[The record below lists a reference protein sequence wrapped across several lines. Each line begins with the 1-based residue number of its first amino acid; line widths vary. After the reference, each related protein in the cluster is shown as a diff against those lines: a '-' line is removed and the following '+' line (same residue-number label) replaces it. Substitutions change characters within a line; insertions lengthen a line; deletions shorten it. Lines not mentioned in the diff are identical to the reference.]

1 MNKSRAIAWP
11 LFTAAALAFAG
22 AAYAQNAP
30 QPAAKSEFKPE
41 VGQPGKD
48 VVWVPT
54 PQELVEKMLDMGNV
68 GPNDVVFDLGSGD
81 GRIAIAAAKRGA
93 KTKGIEYNPD
103 MVELSRA
110 NAKKAGMSEKVE
122 FVRGDIFETDFSG
135 ATVVTMYLLPQL
147 NLRLR
152 PTILNMKPGTR
163 IVSHAFTM
171 DDWEADQIASVE
183 GRDAYLWIVPAKV
196 GGNWRLTHKLGSG
209 EEVIDLAIVQ
219 KYQRIAGQAKRGT
232 ASAPIADG
240 KLDGEQI
247 VFAFTGSDGVK
258 REYTG
263 RVRGDRIDGFTRLQ
277 TGTSVPFVATRT
289 K

>member
-1 MNKSRAIAWP
+1 MKTIRAVAGA
-11 LFTAAALAFAG
+11 LVAVAALAFAG
-22 AAYAQNAP
+22 AGYAQNAP
-30 QPAAKSEFKPE
+30 KPAAKTEYQPE
-41 VGQPGKD
+41 VGQAGKD

-54 PQELVEKMLDMGNV
+54 PLELVERMLDMAKV
-68 GPNDVVFDLGSGD
+68 TSQDVVFDLGSGD

-93 KTKGIEYNPD
+93 KTKGVEYNPD

-110 NAKKAGMSEKVE
+110 NAKKAGMSDKVE
-122 FVRGDIFETDFSG
+122 FVRGDIFETDFSS

-147 NLRLR
+147 NLKLR

-171 DDWEADQIASVE
+171 DDWEADQIAAVE

-196 GGNWRLTHKLGSG
+196 NGNWRLTHKSGSG
-209 EEVIDLAIVQ
+209 EEVIDLEILQ
-219 KYQRIAGQAKRGT
+219 KYQRFAGQAKRGSS
-232 ASAPIADG
+232 SAPIADG

-247 VFAFTGSDGVK
+247 TFAFTGADGVK
-258 REYTG
+258 REFAG
-263 RVRGDRIDGFTRLQ
+263 RVRGDRIDGFTKLQ
-277 TGTSVPFVATRT
+277 TGTNVPFVASRT